1 MNSDTKIHSASAT
14 PSNKPRWLAW
24 ACLAALLAIIAISYW
39 PGRNG
44 GYTFDDYPNIV
55 DNAPLHVTQL
65 KWNDWI
71 AAAMSS
77 PAKDLPRPL
86 AMLSFA
92 INHYFTGLNPQPMK
106 LTNIAIQMLNTL
118 LVFLLVRSLLRAVAP
133 ADSAPGNRHAW
144 IALFTAACWGLHP
157 INLMAVLY
165 IVQRMESLCHLFVFA
180 GLWMY
185 VVGRMRQ
192 RNGKR
197 GWGLVLG
204 GVIGG
209 TGLGLLA
216 KESAALLPLYALCVE
231 ACIFRF
237 RDARGRRD
245 PRMFGLYFIVLVL
258 PAIAGLAWLL
268 PQVLAPSAF
277 HARDFTLGDRLLT
290 EPRIVLDYLRWIVF
304 PDLNQLSLNHDDFVI
319 SRSLWNP
326 ATTLPAIIGILALP
340 VIAWWCRRKRPLLA
354 IGLLWFVGAQ
364 LLTATIIPLELVFEH
379 RNYFASL
386 GICLALADLLLF
398 TPVPPITRRAGAGIA
413 ILFLL
418 YFASVTNLRAREW
431 SNPFRFSSSEA
442 AKHPQ
447 SPRATYDL
455 ARTLVVM
462 TQYQANSPFIHES
475 LRALDIARQSPNNG
489 ILPDHASLIF
499 AARIG
504 STMPDA
510 WWTDMQGKL
519 RQLPIGAQEL
529 SALAALTDC
538 AVVKKCVF
546 PQAQMLATFDAAA
559 SQGPNPE
566 VMNMRGNY
574 VLNVLGDSA
583 QALSLWQQ
591 AVALRP
597 NERQYHITLAKLL
610 IVLHRYDEARAQ
622 IAQLRNFGRLGQNE
636 ADAEALAAR
645 LRSAAAHA
653 AAPSPDLSVMQPSQP
668 RTP

>member
-1 MNSDTKIHSASAT
+1 MNNESEVQLSIAT
-14 PSNKPRWLAW
+14 PRSKPRWLAW

-65 KWNDWI
+65 KWNDWL
-71 AAAMSS
+71 AATMSS

-92 INHYFTGLNPQPMK
+92 INHYFTGLDPQPMK

-118 LVFLLVRSLLRAVAP
+118 LVFLLVRSLLRAAFP
-133 ADSAPGNRHAW
+133 DAGASANRHAW

-165 IVQRMESLCHLFVFA
+165 VVQRMESLCHVFVFA

-192 RNGKR
+192 RDGNR
-197 GWGLVLG
+197 GWALILG
-204 GVIGG
+204 GVFGG

-237 RDARGRRD
+237 RDASGRRD
-245 PRMFGLYFIVLVL
+245 PRMFGLYAIVLVL
-258 PAIAGLAWLL
+258 PTIIGLAWLL
-268 PQVLAPSAF
+268 PRVLAPGAF
-277 HARDFTLGDRLLT
+277 HRRNFSLADRLLT

-304 PDLNQLSLNHDDFVI
+304 PNLNQLSLNHDDVVI

-326 ATTLPAIIGILALP
+326 ATTIPAIIGIFALP
-340 VIAWWCRRKRPLLA
+340 VIAWWRRRKRPLFA
-354 IGLLWFVGAQ
+354 IGLLWFIGAQ
-364 LLTATIIPLELVFEH
+364 LLTATVIPLELVFEH

-398 TPVPPITRRAGAGIA
+398 TPAPPISRRAGAGIA
-413 ILFLL
+413 ILLL
-418 YFASVTNLRAREW
+418 VYFTSATNLRAREW

-462 TQYQANSPFIHES
+462 TQYKVDSPLIGEA
-475 LRALDIARQSPNNG
+475 LRALDIARRAPNNG
-489 ILPDHASLIF
+489 ILPDQASLIM
-499 AARIG
+499 AAHVG
-504 STMPDA
+504 SPMPDA
-510 WWTDMQGKL
+510 WWSDMQGKL
-519 RQLPIGAQEL
+519 RQFPIGPQEL
-529 SALAALTDC
+529 SSIAALTDC
-538 AVVKKCVF
+538 AVAKKCVF

-559 SQGPNPE
+559 SHGPDPE

-583 QALSLWQQ
+583 QALRLWRQ

-597 NERQYHITLAKLL
+597 SERQYHITLAKLL
-610 IVLHRYDEARAQ
+610 IVLHRYDEARVQ
-622 IAQLRNFGRLGQNE
+622 IDELRKIGRLGENE
-636 ADAEALAAR
+636 TDAQTLEAN
-645 LRSAAAHA
+645 LRNTIASAAAA
-653 AAPSPDLSVMQPSQP
+653 AIKPPAVEPAPAKS
-668 RTP
+668 R